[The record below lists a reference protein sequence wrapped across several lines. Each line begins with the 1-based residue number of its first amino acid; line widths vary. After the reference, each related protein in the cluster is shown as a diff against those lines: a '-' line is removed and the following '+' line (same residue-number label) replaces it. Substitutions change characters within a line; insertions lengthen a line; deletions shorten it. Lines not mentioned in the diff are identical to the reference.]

1 MLLLVRERR
10 VGRAPLLS
18 GRASRARH
26 VLVGVTDE
34 MQGGVRASEEDSSF
48 HGTTGRERTGQ
59 MA

>member
-18 GRASRARH
+18 ERVSRARH

-34 MQGGVRASEEDSSF
+34 MHGGVRANEEDSSLQ
-48 HGTTGRERTGQ
+48 GTTGRERTGQ